1 MLPRIPNELARISQ
15 EKIERFY
22 NLPGSRC
29 PNVKLRR
36 TQSEHIFSGLPQI
49 PDIRR
54 SRSRLPHAA
63 RLTAPAFE
71 PILRL
76 VRLNPEAPT
85 EFKAGQHLSGRHL
98 MTTPQ
103 VDLGR
108 HELSAIVRWEEQTPW
123 ICEIRL
129 FGSRAK
135 STARSDSDIDLA
147 VTVTSNERGNTA
159 FGVFCARADQWKRQL
174 GEKTGRP
181 V

>member
-1 MLPRIPNELARISQ
+1 M
-15 EKIERFY
+15 
-22 NLPGSRC
+22 SRLGQ
-29 PNVKLRR
+29 LRR

-103 VDLGR
+103 VDLGK
-108 HELSAIVRWEEQTPW
+108 HELSAIVRWEEQT
-123 ICEIRL
+123 L
-129 FGSRAK
+129 GSVKFAYSAAGPRAQRAP
-135 STARSDSDIDLA
+135 TATLISPSL
-147 VTVTSNERGNTA
+147 
-159 FGVFCARADQWKRQL
+159 
-174 GEKTGRP
+174 
-181 V
+181 